1 MDRLDRHAVR
11 HAAERAYFLK
21 KYAECVKVVDDSKL
35 LDNAE
40 VAKKHARDVDEIR
53 IVYDSARGLL

>member
-21 KYAECVKVVDDSKL
+21 KYAECIKVVDDSKL
-35 LDNAE
+35 LESPE
-40 VAKKHARDVDEIR
+40 VEKKHARDVYEIR
-53 IVYDSARGLL
+53 VVYDSAKSLV